1 MVESI
6 TNDPTI
12 YHAIAIDSTHFFY
25 LCPHDKKICPS
36 LVHFHGS
43 SGNTE
48 SNRVESRGSHCP
60 AEKNGVDIHITPGTL
75 RKTLAIRG
83 NSITFKKYKN
93 KK

>member
-1 MVESI
+1 MESI
-6 TNDPTI
+6 TNDATN

-25 LCPHDKKICPS
+25 LCPHDKKICPN

-43 SGNTE
+43 SGDYIT
-48 SNRVESRGSHCP
+48 NREEHRGSHCP
-60 AEKNGVDIHITPGTL
+60 AEKNGVMVSITPGTL

>member
-1 MVESI
+1 MTESI
-6 TNDPTI
+6 TNDFPQ

-25 LCPHDKKICPS
+25 LCPHDKKVCPS

-43 SGNTE
+43 CGDTTT
-48 SNRVESRGSHCP
+48 NRVENRGSHCKG
-60 AEKNGVDIHITPGTL
+60 EESGVDIHITPGTL

-83 NSITFKKYKN
+83 NSLTFKKYKN